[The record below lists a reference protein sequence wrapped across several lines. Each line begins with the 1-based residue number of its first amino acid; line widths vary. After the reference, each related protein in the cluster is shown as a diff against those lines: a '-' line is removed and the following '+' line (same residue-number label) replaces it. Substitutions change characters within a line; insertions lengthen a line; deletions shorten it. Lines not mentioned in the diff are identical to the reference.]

1 MMLTIVQN
9 KKYWDTTI
17 TGNAI
22 IPSRTSILETIPKVV
37 ASPPKIKAKRTIS
50 SFDQIIFDLR
60 SAASERPILA
70 LCAIGSVVLL
80 AVMWTRRR
88 MRRNRGGFFRLDEK
102 DGLLGGG
109 YNGKAD

>member
-1 MMLTIVQN
+1 M
-9 KKYWDTTI
+9 

-22 IPSRTSILETIPKVV
+22 IPSRTSILETLPRVV

-50 SFDQIIFDLR
+50 SFEQVIFDLK
-60 SAASERPILA
+60 SAALEHPILA
-70 LCAIGSVVLL
+70 GGLTLVVIL
-80 AVMWTRRR
+80 AAGMWGRRR
-88 MRRNRGGFFRLDEK
+88 IRRNRGGFFRLDEK